1 MRFRSIAGNSFLI
14 AVVFTLFITAAR
26 AQEARVD
33 SIAAQAAQVTE
44 FDVNGLKVIVKRRT
58 AAPTVAGGLFIRGG
72 ARNINGKNAGIE
84 NLMLA
89 SAIDAGRNMARQQ
102 IRRELSRLGSG
113 ITSAA
118 GQDYSAVSFAT
129 TRQNFDR
136 VWAIFGEVTLNPAFA
151 EEDVRREREQI
162 LAQLRESD
170 ISPEGALQ
178 TLQERVVY
186 AGHPYVNDATGT
198 PAVIASLTPADLRAY
213 HKKVMETSRLLLV
226 FVGDL
231 DANELKTKITATFGK
246 LPRGD
251 YREQAFPA
259 LDFSKPTV
267 DITARTLPTNYVQ
280 GVFAAPSLS
289 NPDYYAMRVAI
300 AILYNLVVQEV
311 RNRRQ
316 LSYAP
321 AAELNNLAV
330 NTGTISVS
338 STDPNQA
345 VAVMLDQI
353 KLLRTRQLNDA
364 IVAEIAGSFLTSY
377 YLGQETSATQAAEL
391 ARYELVGGGWRNAFE
406 FLNGVRRVSSEDVQR
421 VSNEYMKNIRFA
433 VVGNPQSINRSIFL
447 QG

>member
-1 MRFRSIAGNSFLI
+1 MAFRSIVGNSFLI
-14 AVVFTLFITAAR
+14 AVLFTLFVTAAR

-44 FDVNGLKVIVKRRT
+44 FEVNGLKVIVKRRSS
-58 AAPTVAGGLFIRGG
+58 APTVSGGLFIRGG
-72 ARNINGKNAGIE
+72 ARNINEKNAGIE

-102 IRRELSRLGSG
+102 VRRELSRLGSG
-113 ITSAA
+113 ITSSA
-118 GQDYSAVSFAT
+118 GQDYSAISFAT

-136 VWAIFGEVTLNPAFA
+136 VWEIFSEVMLNPAFA

-170 ISPEGALQ
+170 ISPEGALE
-178 TLQERVVY
+178 TLQERVLY

-198 PAVIASLTPADLRAY
+198 PTVIASLTPADLRAY

-231 DANELKTKITATFGK
+231 DATELKTKITATFGK

-251 YREQAFPA
+251 YREQPFPA
-259 LDFSKPTV
+259 LDFTKPTV
-267 DITARTLPTNYVQ
+267 DITARALPTNYVQ

-289 NPDYYAMRVAI
+289 NSDYYAMRVAI

-353 KLLRTRQLNDA
+353 RLLRTRQLNDA
-364 IVAEIAGSFLTSY
+364 VVSEIAGSFLTSY
-377 YLGQETSATQAAEL
+377 YLGQETSAAQAAEL
-391 ARYELVGGGWRNAFE
+391 ARYELIGGGWRNAFE
-406 FLNGVRRVSSEDVQR
+406 FLNRVRRVSSEDVQR

>member
-1 MRFRSIAGNSFLI
+1 MSFRSFISSSLAIAAL
-14 AVVFTLFITAAR
+14 FTLLVTAR
-26 AQEARVD
+26 AQEARID

-58 AAPTVAGGLFIRGG
+58 SAPTVSGGLFMRGG
-72 ARNINGKNAGIE
+72 VRNINEKNAGIE
-84 NLMLA
+84 NLML
-89 SAIDAGRNMARQQ
+89 STAIDAGKNMPRQQ
-102 IRRELSRLGSG
+102 VRRDLSRLGSV

-136 VWAIFGEVTLNPAFA
+136 VWEIFSEVMLNPAFA
-151 EEDVRREREQI
+151 DDDVRREREQI
-162 LAQLRESD
+162 LAQLRESE

-178 TLQERVVY
+178 ALQERVLY

-198 PAVIASLTPADLRAY
+198 AATIATLTPADLRVY
-213 HKKVMETSRLLLV
+213 HKKIMETSRLLLV

-231 DANELKTKITATFGK
+231 DANELKTKIAATFGT

-251 YREQAFPA
+251 YQEQPLPA
-259 LDFSKPTV
+259 LDFSKPSV
-267 DITARTLPTNYVQ
+267 DVATRTLPTNYVQ

-289 NPDYYAMRVAI
+289 SPDYYAMRVAI

-311 RNRRQ
+311 RNERQ

-321 AAELNNLAV
+321 AAELNNLAA

-345 VAVMLDQI
+345 IAVMLDQI
-353 KLLRTRQLNDA
+353 KLLRTQRLNDS
-364 IVAEIAGSFLTSY
+364 VVLEIAGSFLTSY
-377 YLGQETSATQAAEL
+377 YLGQETSAAQAGEL
-391 ARYELVGGGWRNAFE
+391 ARYELIGGGWRNSFE
-406 FLNGVRRVSSEDVQR
+406 FLNRVRRVSSEDVQR
-421 VSNEYMKNIRFA
+421 VSNQYMKNIRFA